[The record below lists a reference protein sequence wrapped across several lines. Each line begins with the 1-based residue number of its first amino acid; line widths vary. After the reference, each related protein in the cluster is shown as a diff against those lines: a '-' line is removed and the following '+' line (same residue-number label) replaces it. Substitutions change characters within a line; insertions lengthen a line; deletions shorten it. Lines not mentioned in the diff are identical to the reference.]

1 MFLTYDHTGDSLGE
15 QPVFLHAPR
24 RWGHET
30 RDETPGGG
38 GGGVLQRIL
47 DRGVPR
53 RFVNPNPT
61 FGLRKRK
68 LVPFLRPKA
77 EK

>member
-1 MFLTYDHTGDSLGE
+1 MATDGKVGSALKLETLG
-15 QPVFLHAPR
+15 
-24 RWGHET
+24 
-30 RDETPGGG
+30 PGRG

-53 RFVNPNPT
+53 RFVNPNPIQ
-61 FGLRKRK
+61 GLRKRK
-68 LVPFLRPKA
+68 LIPFLRPNA

>member
-1 MFLTYDHTGDSLGE
+1 MITREIAYENSRCFSTLLAAGDTKRE
-15 QPVFLHAPR
+15 MKPR
-24 RWGHET
+24 GV
-30 RDETPGGG
+30 

-61 FGLRKRK
+61 FGLRKRR